1 MSELV
6 QNSLAIAACLA
17 AGLFV
22 AWRAWRSMVGRASG
36 CGTSCGS
43 CAVAGTRSSA
53 PKTMTLLKIDA
64 ESAENT
70 ALGHGAG
77 TTQGAKS

>member
-6 QNSLAIAACLA
+6 QNSLAVSACLA
-17 AGLFV
+17 AGSFV

-36 CGTSCGS
+36 CGTGCVG
-43 CAVAGTRSSA
+43 CPTGTKSSA
-53 PKTMTLLKIDA
+53 PKAMALLKIDA
-64 ESAENT
+64 ESAENA

-77 TTQGAKS
+77 TTPGAKS